1 MSRIDKL
8 IAVYRQ
14 HLSLP
19 WDPGIAAIQRV
30 IFAVYD
36 KTDELRLRAQLEEFR
51 LATQEA
57 QKAWILIDLTNAFP
71 DWMTANEYREAYFEC
86 PDDLQ
91 GYPTIEIEPFV
102 ADLIARLKAQIK
114 AEAGPETVVA
124 LHGVGSL
131 YGLARVSTVVAGLQE
146 AIEGRLVVFFPGE
159 FHPEDHTYWLLD
171 AHAGWNYLAVPLMVT
186 E

>member
-8 IAVYRQ
+8 ITLYRQ

-36 KTDELRLRAQLEEFR
+36 KIDELRLRAQLEEFR

-57 QKAWILIDLTNAFP
+57 HKEWLLIDLTNAFP
-71 DWMTANEYREAYFEC
+71 AWMAGNEYRESYFEC

-91 GYPTIEIEPFV
+91 GYPTGEIEPFV
-102 ADLIARLKAQIK
+102 ADLILSLQERIQS
-114 AEAGPETVVA
+114 EAGPETVVA
-124 LHGVGSL
+124 LYGVGSL

-146 AIEGRLVVFFPGE
+146 SIKGRMVVFFPGE